1 VNSDALTMQ
10 DEHDYL
16 QVQLDAAWQRL
27 REVKRQLSV
36 LTAASV
42 GADDS
47 QRASLRRERL
57 RLATEISTLPM
68 DIGELARRVALA
80 HLLFS

>member
-1 VNSDALTMQ
+1 MNGDVLAIQ
-10 DEHDYL
+10 DEYNYL
-16 QVQLDAAWQRL
+16 QEQLDAAWQRL
-27 REVKRQLSV
+27 REVKRQLVV
-36 LTAASV
+36 LTAESV

-68 DIGELARRVALA
+68 DIGDLARRVALA